1 MLGEHPLRNQGWAK
15 GPGASSEGQ
24 RGEPPRKRVYGAV
37 NPFRRLLKKV
47 VLLVEERCTFTLKN
61 V

>member
-15 GPGASSEGQ
+15 GPGTPSEGQ
-24 RGEPPRKRVYGAV
+24 RREPPRKRVYGAIT
-37 NPFRRLLKKV
+37 RSQLLLKKV

>member
-1 MLGEHPLRNQGWAK
+1 MLGEHPLRNHGWAK
-15 GPGASSEGQ
+15 GPGASSERQGREPYRERIHGQ
-24 RGEPPRKRVYGAV
+24 VTRSRL
-37 NPFRRLLKKV
+37 LLKKV